1 MGGGID
7 DLIIES
13 QEQHR
18 RYHGLFGHNPA
29 GGDGLRDLGT
39 YSRSVGKQATSVRDG
54 VMRLD
59 FSTNVMG
66 PFAQE
71 TGWDH
76 LPLDGFGG
84 AAGRGGIAADGSAQN
99 NVDGGNAVAGNADA
113 EAAEIAAVPDPN
125 SPAGKASILAIIQK
139 YQSQSSGTVADTSA
153 SEQANGAQAA
163 TGGSDNDSSDDDDGH
178 HHHHHDDDDDS
189 GGMGS
194 GSGGGLM
201 DILSSLLGGG
211 GMGGLGS
218 MMSPEGMGGMGG
230 GMSPY
235 GSDPYAMTAGAN
247 GAAPAAADPFA
258 STPIGAA
265 AGNTTGASAGTSADP
280 FASTPSTGAST
291 VGNTSGEPAGSGE
304 PAAGGGAQNNGGN
317 SEAKTTGAT
326 STDLSAFA
334 TGDNTS
340 VPADPA
346 AG

>member
-29 GGDGLRDLGT
+29 GGEGLRDLGT
-39 YSRSVGKQATSVRDG
+39 YSRGVGRQAAGVRDG

-59 FSTNVMG
+59 FSTNVTG
-66 PFAQE
+66 PFAQH
-71 TGWDH
+71 TTWDTV
-76 LPLDGFGG
+76 PLDGFGG
-84 AAGRGGIAADGSAQN
+84 AAIHGGIAADGSAQN
-99 NVDGGNAVAGNADA
+99 NIDGGNAVAGNADA
-113 EAAEIAAVPDPN
+113 EAAEIAAVPDPD
-125 SPAGKASILAIIQK
+125 SPAGKAAILAIIQK

-163 TGGSDNDSSDDDDGH
+163 TGGNGDSSDDDDGH
-178 HHHHHDDDDDS
+178 HHHHHDDDDDDS

-194 GSGGGLM
+194 GGGGLM

-211 GMGGLGS
+211 GTGGLGS

-230 GMSPY
+230 MSPY
-235 GSDPYAMTAGAN
+235 GSDPYAMTASAG
-247 GAAPAAADPFA
+247 GPSPAAADPFA
-258 STPIGAA
+258 STLTGAT
-265 AGNTTGASAGTSADP
+265 AGAGTGASAGTSADP
-280 FASTPSTGAST
+280 FASTPSTGAT
-291 VGNTSGEPAGSGE
+291 
-304 PAAGGGAQNNGGN
+304 
-317 SEAKTTGAT
+317 
-326 STDLSAFA
+326 A
-334 TGDNTS
+334 TGDNSKDLAADANPADQNKPAASQAQTTGTTAADTSAFGAGDNGS